1 MSAKPSDVSELEAA
15 ADEQDQAGPTPGEG
29 PASEPEGEPSD
40 APEPGNAD
48 PESTD
53 LATASGDA
61 TATDLATASGDATAT
76 DLATASGDATATD
89 LATASGDATATDL
102 ATASGDAPSDLAA
115 AITERDAYL
124 ADLQRVT
131 AEFANFRRQT
141 MKRNTEL
148 VAQAASRL
156 ARELLPVLDA
166 CEAAVSQGVEG
177 IDAVQAQLLGVLT
190 GEGLTVLGTV
200 DEPFDPGFHEAVMS
214 EESGTDGQSAPVV
227 ADVLRTG
234 YAWNGRVLRPAMVK
248 VRS

>member
-1 MSAKPSDVSELEAA
+1 MSGQPSDVSELEAVPA
-15 ADEQDQAGPTPGEG
+15 EPDEAD
-29 PASEPEGEPSD
+29 PASEPEIEQADEPQP
-40 APEPGNAD
+40 APVD
-48 PESTD
+48 SESEDSETG
-53 LATASGDA
+53 AEE
-61 TATDLATASGDATAT
+61 
-76 DLATASGDATATD
+76 
-89 LATASGDATATDL
+89 
-102 ATASGDAPSDLAA
+102 APSDLAA
-115 AITERDAYL
+115 VMAERDAYL

-131 AEFANFRRQT
+131 AEFTNFRRQT

-156 ARELLPVLDA
+156 ARELLVVLDA

-214 EESGTDGQSAPVV
+214 EESGTDDQSTPVV

-248 VRS
+248 VRN

>member
-1 MSAKPSDVSELEAA
+1 MSAQPSDASRLEAA
-15 ADEQDQAGPTPGEG
+15 ADPQDEAGPAGRDP
-29 PASEPEGEPSD
+29 EPEDEPTEEAGTTEPATVAD
-40 APEPGNAD
+40 GAPPDVAD
-48 PESTD
+48 VI
-53 LATASGDA
+53 A
-61 TATDLATASGDATAT
+61 
-76 DLATASGDATATD
+76 
-89 LATASGDATATDL
+89 
-102 ATASGDAPSDLAA
+102 
-115 AITERDAYL
+115 ERDAYL
-124 ADLQRVT
+124 EDLQRVT
-131 AEFANFRRQT
+131 AEFTNFRRQT

-156 ARELLPVLDA
+156 AWELLVVLDA

-214 EESGTDGQSAPVV
+214 EESGTDDQSAPVV

>member
-1 MSAKPSDVSELEAA
+1 MSAKPSDVSELDAA

-53 LATASGDA
+53 PA
-61 TATDLATASGDATAT
+61 TATGE
-76 DLATASGDATATD
+76 
-89 LATASGDATATDL
+89 
-102 ATASGDAPSDLAA
+102 APSDLAA
-115 AITERDAYL
+115 VITERDAYL

-131 AEFANFRRQT
+131 AEFTNFRRQT

-156 ARELLPVLDA
+156 AKELLVVLDA

-177 IDAVQAQLLGVLT
+177 IDAVQAQLLSVLT

-214 EESGTDGQSAPVV
+214 EESGTDDQSAPVV